1 MPCDHQSRT
10 WLDPV
15 PPELL
20 TPVFAHGFNPLG
32 QPPQLTALRS
42 WQKRLVVGL
51 EGTQSFTS
59 PHLSCPQCARQPPR
73 NGTPASSPRML
84 TPVLVVPPQNKVI
97 PRPPEFSV
105 PQDGHAKPEW
115 ENAAAQRW
123 LRQYAA
129 T

>member
-59 PHLSCPQCARQPPR
+59 PHLSCPQCARQPPA
-73 NGTPASSPRML
+73 TAPLPL
-84 TPVLVVPPQNKVI
+84 PLVC
-97 PRPPEFSV
+97 S
-105 PQDGHAKPEW
+105 
-115 ENAAAQRW
+115 
-123 LRQYAA
+123 LRCSWRGVVAILSGKEVERS
-129 T
+129 